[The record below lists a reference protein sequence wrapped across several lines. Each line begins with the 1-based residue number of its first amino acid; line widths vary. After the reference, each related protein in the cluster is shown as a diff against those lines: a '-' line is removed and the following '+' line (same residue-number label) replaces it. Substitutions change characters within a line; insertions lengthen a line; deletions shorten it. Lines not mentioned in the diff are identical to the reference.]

1 MSGARLLPVTQGVH
15 YFDTIFWFGYQTD
28 PLQIKNSKTAIIDY
42 ILNIQDQV
50 TLDKRCL
57 INPER
62 YAIVPN

>member
-1 MSGARLLPVTQGVH
+1 MTGARLLSATEGV
-15 YFDTIFWFGYQTD
+15 YFMDTIFWFGYQTD
-28 PLQIKNSKTAIIDY
+28 ILKINSKTAIIDY

>member
-1 MSGARLLPVTQGVH
+1 MTGARLLPVTQGVY

-42 ILNIQDQV
+42 IQDQ
-50 TLDKRCL
+50 TILDKRCL

-62 YAIVPN
+62 YAIVPY